1 MTGTLSGIRI
11 IDLTNVYSGPIA
23 ASILGDQGADVIKI
37 EAPSGDMQRGPFRYV
52 RNGLD
57 GQFAMNNRNKR
68 SIVVNLNHDQGKKVL
83 WSLLRDA
90 DVLMENY
97 RPDVMSKF
105 GFSFDAVHK
114 INPKLVY
121 ASINGF
127 GSEGPYAG
135 QRVYDAVIQ
144 AVSGI
149 ATLQTDKESGRPQMI
164 NSLICDK
171 LTSLTAAQSICSA
184 LVARERQGI
193 GQHVQIAMIDA
204 ALYFMWPDGM
214 GNEHFLPDPEL
225 GEVARLPDGDH
236 SHMLKETSDGYLAT
250 MPVQPREIAALVKAM
265 GIDDALDDD
274 GRLRPPDQRSHLN
287 LGELINEGFKS
298 MTTDEACRVLEE
310 HQVPFGRIDSRDQV
324 LSNPQIQAMGSILK
338 FEHPQGGAMQQP
350 RPPAQ
355 FSETPAGIHRC
366 SPRLGEHT
374 SEILKEAGL
383 SDEDIA
389 NLKESGAV
397 A

>member
-144 AVSGI
+144 AV
-149 ATLQTDKESGRPQMI
+149 
-164 NSLICDK
+164 
-171 LTSLTAAQSICSA
+171 
-184 LVARERQGI
+184 
-193 GQHVQIAMIDA
+193 
-204 ALYFMWPDGM
+204 
-214 GNEHFLPDPEL
+214 
-225 GEVARLPDGDH
+225 
-236 SHMLKETSDGYLAT
+236 
-250 MPVQPREIAALVKAM
+250 
-265 GIDDALDDD
+265 
-274 GRLRPPDQRSHLN
+274 
-287 LGELINEGFKS
+287 
-298 MTTDEACRVLEE
+298 
-310 HQVPFGRIDSRDQV
+310 
-324 LSNPQIQAMGSILK
+324 
-338 FEHPQGGAMQQP
+338 
-350 RPPAQ
+350 
-355 FSETPAGIHRC
+355 
-366 SPRLGEHT
+366 
-374 SEILKEAGL
+374 
-383 SDEDIA
+383 
-389 NLKESGAV
+389 
-397 A
+397 

>member
-1 MTGTLSGIRI
+1 
-11 IDLTNVYSGPIA
+11 
-23 ASILGDQGADVIKI
+23 
-37 EAPSGDMQRGPFRYV
+37 
-52 RNGLD
+52 
-57 GQFAMNNRNKR
+57 MNNRNKR

-171 LTSLTAAQSICSA
+171 LTALTAAQSICSA
-184 LVARERQGI
+184 LLALNSERLRDSRMVI
-193 GQHVQIAMIDA
+193 TLICSRKRAM
-204 ALYFMWPDGM
+204 
-214 GNEHFLPDPEL
+214 
-225 GEVARLPDGDH
+225 
-236 SHMLKETSDGYLAT
+236 AT
-250 MPVQPREIAALVKAM
+250 LQQCRSNP
-265 GIDDALDDD
+265 
-274 GRLRPPDQRSHLN
+274 GRLQRWLKPWASMTH
-287 LGELINEGFKS
+287 S
-298 MTTDEACRVLEE
+298 MTTAD
-310 HQVPFGRIDSRDQV
+310 
-324 LSNPQIQAMGSILK
+324 
-338 FEHPQGGAMQQP
+338 
-350 RPPAQ
+350 
-355 FSETPAGIHRC
+355 
-366 SPRLGEHT
+366 
-374 SEILKEAGL
+374 
-383 SDEDIA
+383 
-389 NLKESGAV
+389 
-397 A
+397 